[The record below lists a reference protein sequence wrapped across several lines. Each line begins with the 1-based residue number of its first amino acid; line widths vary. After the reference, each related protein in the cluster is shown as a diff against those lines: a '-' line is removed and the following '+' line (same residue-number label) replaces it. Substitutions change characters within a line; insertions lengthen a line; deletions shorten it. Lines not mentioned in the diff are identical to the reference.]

1 MSGEPVATDLVLTVR
16 NVDAGYGNVRVL
28 HDVSVD
34 VARGAIVT
42 IIGPNGAGKST
53 LIKAVYGLVTPTAGS
68 VQLRRADHEPVDIT
82 GYAPNR
88 ITAVGMNYVPQ
99 LANVFPN
106 LTVLENL
113 EMGAVLARDRFSE
126 RLEVAHELFPVL
138 ADRREQR
145 AGTLSGGERQML
157 ALGRALMTDPEVL
170 LLDEPSAGLAP
181 VVIDEVMERLIK
193 INQRGVTILMVE
205 QNARRSL
212 AMSDYGYVLE
222 TGRNRLEGA
231 GSTLLDDPM
240 VIDLYL
246 GG

>member
-1 MSGEPVATDLVLTVR
+1 MSGAPVETDSVLSVR
-16 NVDAGYGNVRVL
+16 HVDAGYGNVRVL
-28 HDVSVD
+28 HDVSLD
-34 VARGAIVT
+34 VPRGAIVS

-53 LIKAVYGLVTPTAGS
+53 LIKAVYGLVTPTSGT
-68 VQLRRADHEPVDIT
+68 VQLRRSDQEPLDIT

-99 LANVFPN
+99 LTNVFPN

-113 EMGAVLARDRFSE
+113 EMGAVLARDRFAE
-126 RLEVAHELFPVL
+126 RLEVIHELFPVL

-157 ALGRALMTDPEVL
+157 ALGRALMTAPEVL
-170 LLDEPSAGLAP
+170 ILDEPSAGLAP
-181 VVIDEVMERLIK
+181 GVIDEVMERLIE
-193 INQRGVTILMVE
+193 INRRGVTILMVE

-222 TGRNRLEGA
+222 TGRNRLEGK
-231 GSTLLDDPM
+231 GSALLDDPM
-240 VIDLYL
+240 VVELYL